1 MKIVKSE
8 PKHWSQ
14 LHQIW
19 SESVKATHHFL
30 SPEHFEII
38 NQNLVPNYFPSVELY
53 HLEVQDS
60 IAGFIGLEKNFI
72 AMLFVSPEFMNNGVG
87 TKLLSWAIKEHQS
100 YWVDVNE
107 QNEQALA
114 YYLSKGFD
122 IIGREEKDGMGW
134 EYPVLHL
141 KLSLKKISEYEG

>member
-8 PKHWSQ
+8 PKHWLQ

-19 SESVKATHHFL
+19 SESVRATHHFL

-38 NQNLVPNYFPSVELY
+38 NQNLVSNYFPSVELY